1 MIKNLFKLAGLFIFL
16 SLGACGG
23 GGGANSYSIGGTIIG
38 LQGGITLQNNG
49 TDTLQLSP
57 LQLSPSGG
65 FSFDKKLKSDESYNV
80 KIVTQPSGQSCDLD
94 NASGVVNDANVSNI
108 KVNCA
113 VTLSGSYQAAPLIQ
127 VDSDINDATAAPNVD
142 NGDFLIAQSIPNF
155 STVHGFA
162 TRSGTGR
169 SFSSGDRFLNTAD
182 EFDFYRVSL
191 QKDQILRLQV
201 VDFAGVDVFQGD
213 LDLEL
218 YDPGEN
224 LILSSNSTGEFES
237 ITVLADGDYFIVV
250 VAFDGTSKYTLS
262 LNGVSTANISSGN
275 VSTKNAT
282 SQSSVNFVP
291 GEAIVKFKANA
302 TINAFKASQQAM
314 RLSHNKVNRSTLAR
328 FDVSSVAN
336 VAASRGLKNKA
347 TFLDNLKERNFAS
360 YQKVQTLR
368 QIKQMRLRAD
378 VEYAEPNYIYQTL
391 LVPNDDFYDLQWH
404 YPAINLPQA
413 WDVTTGARAGSEV
426 IVAVIDTGVFLNHP
440 ELKNQLVAGYDFI
453 KDISNAGDG
462 DGIDNNPDDPGD
474 GAIPNSSSW
483 HGTHVAGTVAAE
495 TDNNTGVAGVAWQA
509 KIMPVRA
516 LGTLGG
522 TNYDII
528 QSVRFAAGLSNDS
541 GGVPAQKADIIN
553 LSIGGPDFS
562 QAAQDVYDAVRA
574 AGVIVVA
581 AAGNEN
587 SSQFSY
593 PASYDGVVSV
603 SATDFANN
611 RAPYSNFGSRVDV
624 AAPGGSQGVDL
635 NSDGFG
641 DGVFSTLVDDS
652 SGSREPVY
660 NFYQGTSMATPHVAG
675 VFALMRAVYPAIS
688 VDDIDT
694 LLQVGSITTDL
705 GAPGRDDIYG
715 NGLLDALKAVQEA
728 YKLANGG
735 VLPTLPAQ
743 IVATPN
749 PLVMGSTSV
758 ANLELKNEGDDP
770 ASVTSVVD
778 DALWLTVTEFSVDVD
793 KLGLYQVMIDRTGLN
808 DSSYLGVITFNLST
822 GDSLMVQVT
831 MDVGQVDKI
840 GNPGSVYLLLLDTNI
855 LYPDN
860 NVVDQVLAVD
870 AGNGVYDYRFD
881 DVIVG
886 DYQIVA
892 GSDIDNDLFICQ
904 LAEVC
909 GGYPTLNELLTIK
922 VGTDDIS
929 SLNFVVDIL
938 SNVGSSSLSTEQG
951 SGAIGFQRLRQPT
964 VEVPSDTIKRQ
975 VP

>member
-1 MIKNLFKLAGLFIFL
+1 
-16 SLGACGG
+16 
-23 GGGANSYSIGGTIIG
+23 
-38 LQGGITLQNNG
+38 
-49 TDTLQLSP
+49 
-57 LQLSPSGG
+57 
-65 FSFDKKLKSDESYNV
+65 
-80 KIVTQPSGQSCDLD
+80 
-94 NASGVVNDANVSNI
+94 
-108 KVNCA
+108 
-113 VTLSGSYQAAPLIQ
+113 
-127 VDSDINDATAAPNVD
+127 VDSDINDATAVPNVD
-142 NGDFLIAQSIPNF
+142 NGDILIAQSIPNF

-162 TRSGTGR
+162 TLAGTGR

-182 EFDFYRVSL
+182 EFDIYRVSL
-191 QKDQILRLQV
+191 QKGQILRLQV

-213 LDLEL
+213 LDLKL
-218 YDPGEN
+218 YDFSRDLKGF
-224 LILSSNSTGEFES
+224 SVSHVDEFES
-237 ITVLADGDYFIVV
+237 ITVPKDGDYFIEVS
-250 VAFDGTSKYTLS
+250 AFSGSSKYTLS
-262 LNGVSTANISSGN
+262 LNGVSTAN
-275 VSTKNAT
+275 VSTGNISMESHT
-282 SQSSVNFVP
+282 SRGSANFVP
-291 GEAIVKFKANA
+291 GEAIVKFKASA
-302 TINAFKASQQAM
+302 TINTFKASQQAM

-328 FDVSSVAN
+328 FDINTMAN
-336 VAASRGLKNKA
+336 VVKSRSLKGKA
-347 TFLDNLKERNFAS
+347 TFLDNLKQRNFAS

-368 QIKQMRLRAD
+368 QIKQLRLRAD

-413 WDVTTGARAGSEV
+413 WDVTTGARAGSDV

-453 KDISNAGDG
+453 KDIKNAGDG

-474 GAIPNSSSW
+474 DAIPNNSSW
-483 HGTHVAGTVAAE
+483 HGTHVAGTIAAE
-495 TDNNTGVAGVAWQA
+495 TDNNEGVAGVAWLA
-509 KIMPVRA
+509 KVMPVRA

-541 GGVPAQKADIIN
+541 NSVPAQKADIIN
-553 LSIGGPDFS
+553 LSIGSPDFS
-562 QAAQDVYDAVRA
+562 QAAQDVYNEVRA
-574 AGVIVVA
+574 KGVIVVA

-593 PASYDGVVSV
+593 PASYVGVFSV

-611 RAPYSNFGSRVDV
+611 RAPYSNFNSRVDV

-652 SGSREPVY
+652 SGSREPAY

-688 VDDIDT
+688 ADDIDT
-694 LLQVGSITTDL
+694 LLKTDSITTDL

-758 ANLELKNEGDDP
+758 ANLELKNEGDEP
-770 ASVTSVVD
+770 ASITSVVD
-778 DALWLTVTEFSVDVD
+778 DALWLTVTGPAVADVN
-793 KLGLYQVMIDRTGLN
+793 KLGLYQMKIDRSGLN

-822 GDSLMVQVT
+822 GDALTVQVT
-831 MDVGQVDKI
+831 MDVGPVDKI
-840 GNPGSVYLLLLDTNI
+840 GNPGSVYLLLLDA
-855 LYPDN
+855 N
-860 NVVDQVLAVD
+860 NAVVDQAIAVD
-870 AGNGVYDYRFD
+870 VGNGVYDYRFD
-881 DVIVG
+881 GVVVG
-886 DYQIVA
+886 DYQIVG

-929 SLNFVVDIL
+929 SLDFVVDIL
-938 SNVGSSSLSTEQG
+938 SNIGSSSLSTEQG
-951 SGAIGFQRLRQPT
+951 SGPTGFQRLLQPT
-964 VEVPSDTIKRQ
+964 VEIPSDTIKRQ